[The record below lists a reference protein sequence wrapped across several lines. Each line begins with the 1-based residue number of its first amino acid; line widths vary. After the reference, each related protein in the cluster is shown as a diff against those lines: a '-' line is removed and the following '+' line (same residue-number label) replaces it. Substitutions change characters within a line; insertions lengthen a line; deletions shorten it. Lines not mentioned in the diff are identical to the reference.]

1 MVAQI
6 QIDNPVH
13 DVHLFSCEIASNQDQ
28 SQRCSSIFSKVMRK
42 NMKMG
47 QEIAI
52 QEFCH
57 LLNLVGTSI
66 LYKHYLNKIGEF
78 EILIQ

>member
-1 MVAQI
+1 MTV
-6 QIDNPVH
+6 
-13 DVHLFSCEIASNQDQ
+13 
-28 SQRCSSIFSKVMRK
+28 
-42 NMKMG
+42 G

-57 LLNLVGTSI
+57 LLDMVGTSI
-66 LYKHYLNKIGEF
+66 LYIHYLTKIGEF

>member
-1 MVAQI
+1 
-6 QIDNPVH
+6 
-13 DVHLFSCEIASNQDQ
+13 
-28 SQRCSSIFSKVMRK
+28 MRK
-42 NMKMG
+42 NMKVG

-57 LLNLVGTSI
+57 LLDLVGTSI
-66 LYKHYLNKIGEF
+66 LYIHYLTKIGEF